1 MLPDDKM
8 GLIFYKRISINL
20 LPSLNC
26 FFYNPVKKT
35 LSQLDYVTVDAFYT
49 KTFLLFFNGMHWI
62 YNMLEFVVHF
72 KEFIF

>member
-35 LSQLDYVTVDAFYT
+35 LSQLDYVTVDVFYT
-49 KTFLLFFNGMHWI
+49 KTFLLLMHRI